1 MTDGQR
7 DRRMRHIS
15 SLTVLLW
22 ISSVVQ
28 SLVAPT
34 FTQGRTA
41 EFEAFK
47 SLEVIGARDG
57 LRVQMGT
64 LWKETDVAMLLLFRS
79 YG

>member
-1 MTDGQR
+1 
-7 DRRMRHIS
+7 MRHIPI
-15 SLTVLLW
+15 LTVLLW

-34 FTQGRTA
+34 LTHGRTG

-47 SLEVIGARDG
+47 SLEVIGAQDG
-57 LRVQMGT
+57 LRVQMST
-64 LWKETDVAMLLLFRS
+64 LWKETDVAVLLLFRS